1 MRYLQE
7 IPHAHFRIGLYAWNN
22 KFILKI
28 ESGPYEQTYKVSEMD
43 VATVEEVLKLIDEP
57 LLAQIGARF
66 GAMDADWQAA
76 QQRHE
81 FD

>member
-43 VATVEEVLKLIDEP
+43 VATLDEVLRLIDESF
-57 LLAQIGARF
+57 LAQVGQRF
-66 GAMDADWQAA
+66 QDMDTDWQTA

>member
-43 VATVEEVLKLIDEP
+43 VASPEAVLLLLDEP
-57 LLAQIGARF
+57 FLAQIGERF
-66 GAMDADWQAA
+66 RAMDTDWQAA
-76 QQRHE
+76 QQRYE